1 MRKFCFAQLP
11 VFTHV
16 TPWSRR
22 TVNIHELTGA
32 RTVLTWLKMVLY
44 IGSIGQ
50 TSLERRRVRE
60 AYGCQFIATA
70 YLDRVYANACK
81 TRSPGTYEAN
91 DHTGHGGE
99 LVARVSTHSF
109 GRDAQPFS

>member
-1 MRKFCFAQLP
+1 M
-11 VFTHV
+11 FTYV
-16 TPWSRR
+16 TPGWWRA
-22 TVNIHELTGA
+22 VNIHEGTGA
-32 RTVLTWLKMVLY
+32 RTVLTCLKMVLY

-60 AYGCQFIATA
+60 AYGCQFITTA

-81 TRSPGTYEAN
+81 TRSAGTHEAN
-91 DHTGHGGE
+91 DQTGHGGE

-109 GRDAQPFS
+109 GRDAEPFS